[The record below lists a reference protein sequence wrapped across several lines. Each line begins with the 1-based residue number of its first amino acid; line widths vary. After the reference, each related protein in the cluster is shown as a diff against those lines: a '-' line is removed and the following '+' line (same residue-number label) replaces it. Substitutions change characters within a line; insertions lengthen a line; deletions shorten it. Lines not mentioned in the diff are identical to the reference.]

1 MQGCSVRQYRYSFWD
16 GTQEPFDLHPD
27 EVMDEL
33 ADDLF
38 NDSSVMRALQRLM
51 QRGMTNQA
59 GQRTRGIRDLL
70 EELKQRRRQ
79 EMERYDLG
87 SVLNDIKERLQEIV
101 DTEREGIDRRLQEAR
116 QRVAQDP
123 SQASLLQTV
132 QNLADRRRDT
142 LDQLPDDPAGQIKQ
156 LSDYDFMDAEAR
168 QKFQELMDELKQK
181 MMEQYFKDMQ
191 SSLQGMTPEQM
202 QGMKQMLK
210 DLNQMLD
217 QHSRGQLSDQQ
228 FQQFMQRYGEMFGP
242 NQPANMEELMEQIQE
257 RMAQAQS
264 LLDSMPEETRQ
275 QLQDLMA
282 SLMDDEMRQELG
294 MLAAMMDD
302 MYPPDELSRQ
312 YPFSGQE
319 EISLDEAMRV
329 MDQLQQMENLEAQ
342 LKDIRTPDD
351 LERVDEEKLAELL
364 GEEAKRTWEELK
376 KLMKR
381 LEEAGYIRRK
391 GDRLE
396 LTPRGIRKI
405 GQKAVRDIFAQLKK
419 DRIGSHETR
428 YRGMGGENTG
438 ETKPWEFGD
447 DFAVDLQ
454 KSLMNTV
461 RREGVGTPLRM
472 RVDDFEVERVEHRT
486 EAATCL
492 LLDRSRSMGY
502 YGNFTA
508 AKKVAIALHSLIS
521 SQYPRDALYI
531 IGFSDVA
538 VEFKG
543 EDLPELSWDTGISG
557 TNMHHAFMMSRK
569 LLAKHKGCT
578 RQIIMV
584 TDGEPTAH
592 LDHGVPYFSYPPSP
606 QTIRETLKEG
616 RRCAQEGIVI
626 NTFMLENSYP
636 LIDFINLLSRVNRG
650 RAFYAS
656 PDKLGEYVLVD
667 FLNNRRTRVA

>member
-1 MQGCSVRQYRYSFWD
+1 MREYRYSFWD

-87 SVLNDIKERLQEIV
+87 SVLNDIKERLQDIV

-294 MLAAMMDD
+294 MLSAMMDD
-302 MYPPDELSRQ
+302 MYPPDDLSRQ

>member
-1 MQGCSVRQYRYSFWD
+1 MREYRYSFWD

-59 GQRTRGIRDLL
+59 GQRTKGIRDLL

-79 EMERYDLG
+79 EMERYDLS
-87 SVLNDIKERLQEIV
+87 SVLNDIKERLQDIV

-364 GEEAKRTWEELK
+364 GDEAKRTWEELK

>member
-1 MQGCSVRQYRYSFWD
+1 MREYRYSFWD

-87 SVLNDIKERLQEIV
+87 SVLNDIKERLQDIV

-294 MLAAMMDD
+294 MLSAMMDD
-302 MYPPDELSRQ
+302 MYPPDDLSRQ

-364 GEEAKRTWEELK
+364 GDEAKRTWEELK

-667 FLNNRRTRVA
+667 FLNNRRSRVA

>member
-1 MQGCSVRQYRYSFWD
+1 MREYRYSFWD

-87 SVLNDIKERLQEIV
+87 SVLNDIKERLQDIV

-217 QHSRGQLSDQQ
+217 QHSRGQLSDEQ

-294 MLAAMMDD
+294 MLSAMMDD
-302 MYPPDELSRQ
+302 MYPPDDLSRQ

>member
-1 MQGCSVRQYRYSFWD
+1 MREYRYSFWD

-87 SVLNDIKERLQEIV
+87 SVLNDIKERLQDIV

-294 MLAAMMDD
+294 MLSAMMDD
-302 MYPPDELSRQ
+302 MYPPDDLSRQ

-667 FLNNRRTRVA
+667 FLNNRRSRVA

>member
-1 MQGCSVRQYRYSFWD
+1 MREYRYSFWD

-59 GQRTRGIRDLL
+59 GQRTKGIRDLL
-70 EELKQRRRQ
+70 EQLKQRRRQ

-87 SVLNDIKERLQEIV
+87 SVLNDIKERLQDIV

-294 MLAAMMDD
+294 MLSAMMDD
-302 MYPPDELSRQ
+302 MYPPDDLSRQ

-364 GEEAKRTWEELK
+364 GDEAKRTWEELK

>member
-1 MQGCSVRQYRYSFWD
+1 MRQYRYSFWD

-59 GQRTRGIRDLL
+59 GQRTKGIRDLL
-70 EELKQRRRQ
+70 EQLKQRRRQ

-87 SVLNDIKERLQEIV
+87 SVLNDIKERLQDIV

-294 MLAAMMDD
+294 MLASMMDD

-351 LERVDEEKLAELL
+351 LKRVDEEKLAELL

>member
-1 MQGCSVRQYRYSFWD
+1 MREYRYSFWD

-59 GQRTRGIRDLL
+59 GQRTKGIRDLL
-70 EELKQRRRQ
+70 EQLKQRRRQ

-294 MLAAMMDD
+294 MLSAMMDD
-302 MYPPDELSRQ
+302 MYPPDDLSRQ

-364 GEEAKRTWEELK
+364 GDEAKRTWEELK

-508 AKKVAIALHSLIS
+508 AKKVAIALHALIS

>member
-1 MQGCSVRQYRYSFWD
+1 MRQYRYSFWD

-59 GQRTRGIRDLL
+59 GQRTKGIRDLL
-70 EELKQRRRQ
+70 EQLKQRRRQ

-87 SVLNDIKERLQEIV
+87 SVLNDIKERLQDIV

-217 QHSRGQLSDQQ
+217 QHSRGQLSDEQ

-294 MLAAMMDD
+294 MLSAMMDD
-302 MYPPDELSRQ
+302 MYPPDDLSRQ

>member
-1 MQGCSVRQYRYSFWD
+1 MREYRYSFWD

-59 GQRTRGIRDLL
+59 GQRTKGIRDLL
-70 EELKQRRRQ
+70 EQLKQRRRQ

-87 SVLNDIKERLQEIV
+87 SVLNDIKERLQDIV

-294 MLAAMMDD
+294 MLSAMMDD
-302 MYPPDELSRQ
+302 MYPPDDLSRQ

-364 GEEAKRTWEELK
+364 GDEAKRTWEELK

-667 FLNNRRTRVA
+667 FLNNRRSRVA

>member
-1 MQGCSVRQYRYSFWD
+1 MREYRYSFWD

-70 EELKQRRRQ
+70 EQLKQRRRQ

-87 SVLNDIKERLQEIV
+87 SVLNDIKERLQDIV

-294 MLAAMMDD
+294 MLSAMMDD
-302 MYPPDELSRQ
+302 MYPPDDLSRQ

-364 GEEAKRTWEELK
+364 GDEAKRTWEELK

>member
-1 MQGCSVRQYRYSFWD
+1 MRQYRYSFWD

-59 GQRTRGIRDLL
+59 GQRTKGIRDLL
-70 EELKQRRRQ
+70 EQLKQRRRQ

-87 SVLNDIKERLQEIV
+87 SVLNDIKERLQDIV

-217 QHSRGQLSDQQ
+217 QHSRGQLSDEQ

>member
-1 MQGCSVRQYRYSFWD
+1 MRQYRYSFWD

-59 GQRTRGIRDLL
+59 GQRTKGIRDLL
-70 EELKQRRRQ
+70 EQLKQRRRQ

-87 SVLNDIKERLQEIV
+87 SVLNDIKERLQDIV

-217 QHSRGQLSDQQ
+217 QHSRGQLSDEQ

-294 MLAAMMDD
+294 MLASMMDD